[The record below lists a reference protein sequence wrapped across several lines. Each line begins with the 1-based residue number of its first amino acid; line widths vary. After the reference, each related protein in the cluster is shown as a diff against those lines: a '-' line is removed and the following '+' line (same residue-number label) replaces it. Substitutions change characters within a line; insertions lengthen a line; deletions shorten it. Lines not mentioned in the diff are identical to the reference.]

1 MPLITMRELH
11 RMHRMCQNLFP
22 RTHIATFAPAKAR
35 NIHVLFLQAKSFSLW
50 HLCHKRKKSADSL
63 RSLYFFGHDIGR
75 QCLSSQWENSIEC
88 IECARICFQEPIL
101 RHLLLLKLETYM
113 FSSCKPKAFHSGTC
127 VINERNQQTAW
138 GASTS
143 LDMTSGANASH
154 HNERTP

>member
-1 MPLITMRELH
+1 MLPAAEVGAELIP
-11 RMHRMCQNLFP
+11 CQ
-22 RTHIATFAPAKAR
+22 
-35 NIHVLFLQAKSFSLW
+35 LQDSWEETKSINQKQVGKLGYFSIW

-127 VINERNQQTAW
+127 VTNERNQQTAC

-143 LDMTSGANASH
+143 LDMRSGADASH
-154 HNERTP
+154 HDEGTP